1 MLHVEL
7 LPFLWPGGTSQ
18 LSKEYWTWARQQ
30 DKEGA
35 MWKAD
40 VAASDEGYQKVVAL
54 LEGCDIMR
62 KVSGQV
68 CCPRPPCAAG
78 LTRRQGLFGTRRYGV
93 VACPLS

>member
-54 LEGCDIMR
+54 LEGCDIT
-62 KVSGQV
+62 VSYTH
-68 CCPRPPCAAG
+68 
-78 LTRRQGLFGTRRYGV
+78 LTLPTILRV
-93 VACPLS
+93 